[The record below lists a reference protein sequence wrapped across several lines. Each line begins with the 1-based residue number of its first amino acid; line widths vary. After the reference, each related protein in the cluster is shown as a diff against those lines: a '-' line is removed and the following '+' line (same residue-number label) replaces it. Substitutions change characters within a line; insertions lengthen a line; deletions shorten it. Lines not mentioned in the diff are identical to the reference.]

1 MRYFG
6 FLTVLLLISP
16 LCGQAELTWERLAR
30 LNEPENK
37 LVILPTAETEKY
49 RQFAEKIWPGVKQ
62 VTAPEYIAAGDQPP
76 CSLIVLGLP
85 GSNPLLAR
93 VGPNIP
99 LKFQANTVLW
109 VRWRHS
115 VYPPCPMLIV
125 TGPTDE
131 AILNSGN
138 HLDTPFDYLAI
149 TDGQVAEQGYFHR
162 ISPAK
167 PLDVPMVYDRTYW
180 VGDRK
185 QIKKNFAIT
194 EVITPAE
201 AVPGKL
207 KNHDAFV
214 VGTPGNNR
222 FLAAILLQINI
233 GIASSHITARN
244 THVGDNLILYAKVPP
259 MYKNSNIRIIAGNNA
274 AKMREFTFKDS
285 ERTLVDYDYAVI
297 DANTNT
303 TLECGLYPAND
314 ARFET
319 RPTPVTP
326 KTLMLEDFD
335 RLSNFLLNCLQ
346 NLYTNKEVFGIDIPA
361 ILKETREKIT
371 GNESPKEF
379 MLLLSDMLGACKGD
393 HLNISPGPSP
403 QWKYID
409 RTNGIF
415 EPRERDTS
423 YIFGD
428 TSGSDKEVYAYYTKA
443 FRDKLADERN
453 DYGPPLFFFNGDYYT
468 KHDYIY
474 DRVRY
479 PRGLKLLSINGR
491 SAREIQ
497 DSLQPKL
504 YKWDWNSSKFYH
516 EQFMAELDLD
526 RGDRLDLVF
535 QDREGKEI
543 TMPFVVRAPQRQR
556 FPYYK
561 IGANQ
566 VTLFEDSGLLYIR
579 LPQMRDHAPYVEKI
593 RKIDRS
599 KVRAVVLDIRFNP
612 GGADPVW
619 VNTLGALVPKLIR
632 ARYQL
637 IRRNTPLLAYYTSSP
652 FTAARVPY
660 LGNEE
665 FLVRDYSMYVRPA
678 KDSLNLNVPIY
689 ILTKDIFSAAG
700 KMMLFARYSDQLV
713 TLGERNPLVNHA
725 VGRPEHFYLPNSQ
738 LMVRVKMVG
747 NIAGCT
753 SAEDLLNAKP
763 EVELKLSLDELLN
776 FWNPDPAL
784 SLEEQLIKHDPYFQK
799 VLELTKPLS
808 TP

>member
-6 FLTVLLLISP
+6 FLTVLLLILP
-16 LCGQAELTWERLAR
+16 LRGQAELTWERLTK
-30 LNEPENK
+30 LNEPADK
-37 LVILPTAETEKY
+37 LVILPTSETEKY

-62 VTAPEYIAAGDQPP
+62 VTAPDYIAAGDQPAY
-76 CSLIVLGLP
+76 SLIVLGLP

-93 VGPNIP
+93 VGPTIP
-99 LKFQANTVLW
+99 LKFQENTVLW
-109 VRWRHS
+109 VKWRHS
-115 VYPPCPMLIV
+115 VYPPCPMQIV
-125 TGPTDE
+125 TGPSDA

-149 TDGQVAEQGYFHR
+149 KDGEIAEQGYFHK

-167 PLDVPMVYDRTYW
+167 PLDAVVVYDRAYW

-194 EVITPAE
+194 DVLAPAE
-201 AVPGKL
+201 ALPGKL
-207 KNHDAFV
+207 KNRDAFV

-222 FLAAILLQINI
+222 FLATILQQINI
-233 GIASSHITARN
+233 GVTASGITARN
-244 THVGDNLILYAKVPP
+244 AHLGDNLILYAKVPP

-274 AKMREFTFKDS
+274 AKMREFTFTDS

-297 DANTNT
+297 NADTNT
-303 TLECGLYPAND
+303 TLECGLYPDND
-314 ARFET
+314 AKFET

-335 RLSNFLLNCLQ
+335 RLSDFLLNCLQ

-361 ILKETREKIT
+361 ILKESREKIT

-379 MLLLSDMLGACKGD
+379 MFLLSDMLSACKGD
-393 HLNISPGPSP
+393 HLNISAGPNP
-403 QWKYID
+403 EWKYID
-409 RTNGIF
+409 RTNGTS
-415 EPRERDTS
+415 EPWERDAS
-423 YIFGD
+423 YIFGN
-428 TSGSDKEVYAYYTKA
+428 TSGSSKEVYDYYTKA
-443 FRDKLADERN
+443 FRDKWADVRN
-453 DYGPPLFFFNGDYYT
+453 DYGPPLLFFNGDYYT
-468 KHDYIY
+468 KYDYVY
-474 DRVRY
+474 DRVTY
-479 PRGLKLLSINGR
+479 PRGLKLLSINSR
-491 SAREIQ
+491 STREIQ

-504 YKWDWNSSKFYH
+504 HKWDWTSSKFYD
-516 EQFMAELDLD
+516 EQFMAGLDLD
-526 RGDRLDLVF
+526 RGDRMDLVF
-535 QDREGKEI
+535 QDREGKEMS
-543 TMPFVVRAPQRQR
+543 MPFVVRAPQRQR
-556 FPYYK
+556 FPRYK
-561 IGANQ
+561 TEVNH

-579 LPQMRDHAPYVEKI
+579 LPQMRDHKPYVEKI
-593 RKIDRS
+593 SKIDRT

-612 GGADPVW
+612 GGGDPVW
-619 VNTLGALVPKLIR
+619 MNTLGALVGKPIR
-632 ARYQL
+632 SRYQL

-652 FTAARVPY
+652 FTAVRVPY

-665 FLVRDYSMYVRPA
+665 FLVRNGGGFIVRPA

-725 VGRPEHFYLPNSQ
+725 VARPEHFYLPNSQ
-738 LMVRVKMVG
+738 LLVRVKVVG

-763 EVELKLSLDELLN
+763 KVELRPSLDELLN
-776 FWNPDPAL
+776 YWNPDPSL
-784 SLEEQLIKHDPYFQK
+784 SLEEQLTRHDPYFQK
-799 VLELTKPLS
+799 VLELTKPQS
-808 TP
+808 P